1 MHLANI
7 TFDADD
13 PQRLAAFWSDATGR
27 TVAHSEPYFAML
39 NPDDTGARMLFLK
52 VLEGKTAKAHFST
65 PQTFPGS
72 QHHSADPTFIAL
84 ATRR

>member
-7 TFDADD
+7 TFDAAD
-13 PQRLAAFWSDATGR
+13 PQRLAAFWSNATGR
-27 TVAHSEPYFAML
+27 TVARSEPYFAML
-39 NPDDTGARMLFLK
+39 NPDHTGARMLFLK
-52 VLEGKTAKAHFST
+52 VPEGKTAKAHFST

-72 QHHSADPTFIAL
+72 QHHSAGLTFIAL